1 MSELLTKNQN
11 LKYFLRA
18 EKLAEKLSLKRCEL
32 ENLRL
37 NVSSL
42 SILMFAQDPERA
54 RAEKSAHLD
63 YEIKRM
69 EEQERKLAEDVKQ
82 VETNMESSMEVSTS
96 SLEGC

>member
-1 MSELLTKNQN
+1 MGNKKDVRYQYSS
-11 LKYFLRA
+11 FCFRA
-18 EKLAEKLSLKRCEL
+18 ERLSEKLSLKRCEL

-42 SILMFAQDPERA
+42 SILMFSQDPERA

-69 EEQERKLAEDVKQ
+69 EDQERKIKEDVKQ
-82 VETNMESSMEVSTS
+82 MESEMEN
-96 SLEGC
+96 SLEVI

>member
-1 MSELLTKNQN
+1 M
-11 LKYFLRA
+11 
-18 EKLAEKLSLKRCEL
+18 KRCEL

-69 EEQERKLAEDVKQ
+69 KEQERKLKEDVKQ
-82 VETNMESSMEVSTS
+82 LEMDMESSMEVSTS
-96 SLEGC
+96 PIRMLTLHPRWYNYTLVYPTRRRLLSTE

>member
-1 MSELLTKNQN
+1 M
-11 LKYFLRA
+11 
-18 EKLAEKLSLKRCEL
+18 KRCEL

-42 SILMFAQDPERA
+42 SLSMMFAQDPERT

-69 EEQERKLAEDVKQ
+69 EEQERKLKEDVKQ
-82 VETNMESSMEVSTS
+82 FATVC
-96 SLEGC
+96 LA